1 MTLERRTRLLRLA
14 RQRGDKAAIA
24 ILEADR
30 EYRPEPTY
38 PVWTFPL
45 LRRAA

>member
-1 MTLERRTRLLRLA
+1 MTLQRRTRLLKLA
-14 RQRGDKAAIA
+14 RKRGDRAAIA

-38 PVWTFPL
+38 PMFVAV